1 MSGAKNTAAEVGV
14 KLVLDSNAKAESQ
27 HIAAGLK
34 HVDASIGQASTSW
47 KEKLGGGMKMVGG
60 LAMGAASAAIT
71 ASAAAGA
78 AIIGLGVKSAHAFME
93 SEEQVR
99 GLASTLTLIDQN
111 GNGFEELHGYATGL
125 KDEMEE
131 LGMQAGQTDDAM
143 VAVFTDIVE
152 RGGKSVEAAKKLTEE
167 MAYAG
172 RALPGGPEAL
182 SQGFESIQMGMIKA
196 KNPLVQLIAATGTLK
211 GSAKAVAKEM
221 KGMSIDKQMEL
232 AEKAIG
238 KMSTK
243 MKAAPMT
250 IGQMKTSM
258 SVAIGNVFETAG
270 EPIVRAIEP
279 VFEKVRSLLLG
290 NGSNLQDAA
299 KKFGEFISKPV
310 GLVIPI
316 IDGLVKA
323 IGDSWGDIM
332 KTFDT
337 VYGPFNSA
345 VHYLY
350 DNKEAFAQTIADAA
364 TMFIKAADALIR
376 ASVFIR
382 DSILGTIVAVMK
394 SGAMGE
400 QAQQYAI
407 DQQQKTQV
415 DDMRAQIQK
424 KGVGGRL
431 DDADTNMRRAQFIQT
446 ADGTKGVAQA
456 GENFDAA
463 YRRAMD
469 DHTAVLDE
477 VGKQRDA
484 AQRGDTAAFMAAWD
498 AAEKANDEGAK
509 LYVAKFLDGQDMLEE
524 ALSKGSV
531 IWKNGMGSFLDTL
544 KSAGLKDEADR
555 LKEATKPKLGV
566 TGKTNLTQNF
576 NGAINIK
583 QDFRDQDP
591 DRVATVFKEDLA
603 RVGSSRLQSRYA
615 GAFGF

>member
-1 MSGAKNTAAEVGV
+1 MSGAKNVAAEVGV
-14 KLVLDSNAKAESQ
+14 KLVLDSNAKAESH
-27 HIAAGLK
+27 HIAEGLK
-34 HVDASIGQASTSW
+34 HIDASVTQASSSW
-47 KEKLGGGMKMVGG
+47 KDKLGGGMK
-60 LAMGAASAAIT
+60 LAGSLAAGAASAAVT
-71 ASAAAGA
+71 AIAASGA
-78 AIIGLGVKSAHAFME
+78 AMVSLGVKSAHAFME

-99 GLASTLTLIDQN
+99 GLASTLSLIDQN
-111 GNGFEELHGYATGL
+111 GHSFEELHGYATGL
-125 KDEMEE
+125 KDEMEL

-152 RGGKSVEAAKKLTEE
+152 RGGKSVEAAQKLTEE

-211 GSAKAVAKEM
+211 GSAKSVAKEM
-221 KGMSIDKQMEL
+221 KAMSIDKQMEL
-232 AEKAIG
+232 AEAAIG
-238 KMSTK
+238 KMSKK
-243 MKAAPMT
+243 MKDAPMT

-258 SVAIGNVFETAG
+258 AVAVGNVFETAG

-279 VFEKVRSLLLG
+279 VFAKVRELILG
-290 NGSNLQDAA
+290 NGTGLQDGA

-316 IDGLVKA
+316 IEGLVKA
-323 IGDSWGDIM
+323 IGNSWGDIM

-337 VYGPFNSA
+337 VYGPFNDS

-350 DNKEAFAQTIADAA
+350 DNKEAFAKTIADSA
-364 TMFIKAADALIR
+364 TLLIKAADGLVR
-376 ASVFIR
+376 ASVYIR
-382 DSILGTIVAVMK
+382 DSILSTVVAIMK
-394 SGAMGE
+394 SGAMGDE
-400 QAQQYAI
+400 AQQYAI
-407 DQQQKTQV
+407 DQQQKTQA
-415 DDMRAQIQK
+415 DDLRSQITK

-431 DDADTNMRRAQFIQT
+431 DDADVDVRRKQFIQT
-446 ADGTKGVAQA
+446 AEGTKGVADA
-456 GENFDAA
+456 GENFDKI

-469 DHTAVLDE
+469 DHTATLAAA
-477 VGKQRDA
+477 GAQRVA

-509 LYVAKFLDGQDMLEE
+509 QYVAKFLDGQDMLQE

-544 KSAGLKDEADR
+544 NAVGLKDEAAR
-555 LKEATKPKLGV
+555 LKEATKPNLGV

-576 NGAINIK
+576 NGAISIK